1 MNGTFRCKALAAALV
16 AAIAQMSTAGAA
28 GTFDYH
34 GTLSDGAQ
42 PANGRY
48 DLQISV
54 YSTATATVPMG
65 PAVTVSG
72 VDVNNGSFNTQLD
85 LGDAV
90 QSAGWIG
97 VAVRPA
103 GSGTFTALSGR
114 TPVTPGGTCVDSWSL
129 DGNAGT
135 TSANYLG
142 TSDAVD
148 LFVRAGG
155 IVVAEFNATSGAA
168 VLSPYTASTGLLATS
183 VSYSNAAAGDY
194 SFAGGYSGGTN
205 FQGSF
210 IWGDSSSTSFSD
222 TTQDQFAVQAGGGVM
237 FNTSTLP
244 DSFGDVVVAP
254 RAVANGGD
262 DDADLEF
269 SSRNGQFADIY
280 LQDADGILQVF
291 APNGVHVS
299 NPVEITDTLKTQ
311 QLRVQGNATKA
322 TAGAWKA
329 NSDARIKQN
338 IQPISNALDTLM
350 KVQPVT
356 FEYTQTYRA
365 DHPGIDEQ
373 RYYNVI
379 AQQFA
384 EVFPEAVTGSG
395 EYLAGAAKTP
405 DNEIL
410 QVDTY
415 PAQIVTIAAVQEL
428 AQKNAELQHS
438 VDRMQRLAQQNAT
451 LQSTVDALLARVE
464 KLEAAQ
470 GK

>member
-1 MNGTFRCKALAAALV
+1 MNGAFRCKALAAALV

-54 YSTATATVPMG
+54 YSSETATIPTR

-72 VDVNNGSFNTQLD
+72 VDVRNGGFNTQVD
-85 LGDAV
+85 LGDAAL
-90 QSAGWIG
+90 SSGWIG

-103 GSGTFTALSGR
+103 GSGTFSTLSGR

-135 TSANYLG
+135 TTANYLG
-142 TSDAVD
+142 TNDAAD
-148 LFVRAGG
+148 LYLRANGG
-155 IVVAEFNATSGAA
+155 TVAIFSASSGSVA
-168 VLSPYTASTGLLATS
+168 LSPAMQSTGIDATS
-183 VSYSNAAAGDY
+183 VSFSNAALGDF

-205 FQGSF
+205 FAGSF
-210 IWGDSSSTSFSD
+210 IWGDSSLASFSD
-222 TTQDQFAVQAGGGVM
+222 TAPDQFAVQAGGGVM

-244 DSFGDVVVAP
+244 DSFADVVVAA
-254 RAVANGGD
+254 RSAAAGGD

-269 SSRNGQFADIY
+269 TSRSGQYADIY
-280 LQDADGILQVF
+280 AEDSTGILHLV
-291 APNGVHVS
+291 ASSGVHID
-299 NPVEITDTLKTQ
+299 NPVEITGTLKTQ
-311 QLRVQGNATKA
+311 NIQVQGGATKA

-365 DHPGIDEQ
+365 DHSGIDEQ

-384 EVFPEAVTGSG
+384 TVFPEAVTRSG
-395 EYLAGAAKTP
+395 EYLPGAAKTP

-438 VDRMQRLAQQNAT
+438 VDRMQRLVQQNAA
-451 LQSTVDALLARVE
+451 LQSTVNALLERVE